1 METYSFQAEA
11 KELLDLMIHSIY
23 SNKDIFLREL
33 ISNSSDALD
42 KLKFAALTDK
52 SLEPF
57 TADPHIEIDI
67 DPDTRTLT
75 VRDSGIG
82 MSKDE
87 VIEYV
92 GTIARSG
99 TREFLALLKE
109 KKDASISPELIGQF
123 GVGLYASFM
132 VAEKISLTTKKAGT
146 DTAVLWES
154 AGNGTYTLG
163 ETEKETPGTDI
174 TLFLKAA
181 DTEDGMQ
188 DYTSEW
194 IIKDIV
200 RRYSDYVAYPI
211 RLKKMSA
218 DTDDEKKDTEDEVL
232 NSMKAIWTRPADEV
246 TDEEYGEFYKHISHD
261 WNDPLTRIAFKAE
274 GTQEFTALLFI
285 PSKAPFDLFIHE
297 MTQGI
302 HLYIKR
308 VFIMNDFTD
317 LIPDYLRFVRGV
329 VDSEDLPLNISRE
342 ILQQD
347 RRVTQIRNRLTTKI
361 LDTLAD
367 MKKDDAETYRTFWS
381 EFGRLLKEGIFRDR
395 ERQEKILELSLFVG
409 THDPDEPTDL
419 RSYIDRMKPDQDA
432 IYYLTGPDPV
442 QLLDSPHLE
451 VFKKQG
457 IEVLLLSDPVDEV
470 WVQAVSAFSEK
481 PFHSVGAGEVELGD
495 EGEKEEAKTKREE
508 QEREYQGLMDALRS
522 TLQDD
527 VTQVRLSTRLT
538 DSPVCLV
545 GNPTD
550 MTPQMEKLLRAAGQD
565 VPTVKRILEVNPDHP
580 ILVGLQKRFQK
591 KKDDPTIEEYARLL
605 YGQALLAEGSLPP
618 NPGEFSRRLADAL
631 SKTL

>member
-33 ISNSSDALD
+33 ISNGSDALD

-52 SLEPF
+52 SLEPL
-57 TADPHIEIDI
+57 TTDSHIEIDI
-67 DPDTRTLT
+67 DPDKRTLT
-75 VRDSGIG
+75 VRDTGIG
-82 MSKDE
+82 MTKDE

-99 TREFLALLKE
+99 TREFLTLLKE
-109 KKDASISPELIGQF
+109 SKDAAIPTELIGQF

-132 VAEKISLTTKKAGT
+132 VADSITLVTKKAGT
-146 DTAVLWES
+146 DAAVVWES
-154 AGNGTYTLG
+154 SGDGTYTLG
-163 ETEKETPGTDI
+163 ETEKEDPGTDI
-174 TLFLKAA
+174 TLTLKPA
-181 DTEDGMQ
+181 DEEDGMQ

-194 IIKDIV
+194 IIRDIV

-211 RLKKMSA
+211 RMK
-218 DTDDEKKDTEDEVL
+218 KKDAEKDAEEKVL

-246 TDEEYGEFYKHISHD
+246 TDEEYSEFYKHISHD

-285 PSKAPFDLFIHE
+285 PSKAPLDLFIHE
-297 MTQGI
+297 WTQGI

-347 RRVTQIRNRLTTKI
+347 RRVTQIRNRLTSKI

-367 MKKDDAETYRTFWS
+367 MKRDDQDMYRKFWD

-395 ERQEKILELSLFVG
+395 ERQEKILELSLFSS
-409 THDPDEPTDL
+409 THDAGEPTDL
-419 RSYIDRMKPDQDA
+419 RSYITRMKAEQDA
-432 IYYLTGPDPV
+432 IYYLTGSDPA
-442 QLLDSPHLE
+442 QLADSPHLE
-451 VFKKQG
+451 VFRKRG

-470 WVQAVSAFSEK
+470 WVQAVGAFSEK
-481 PFHSVGAGEVELGD
+481 PFRSVGAGEVDLGGED
-495 EGEKEEAKTKREE
+495 EKEESRTKREE
-508 QEREYQGLMDALRS
+508 QEKQYQGLMDALRAV
-522 TLQDD
+522 LQDD
-527 VTQVRLSTRLT
+527 VTQVRLSSRLT

-565 VPTVKRILEVNPDHP
+565 VPVVKRILEVNPDHP
-580 ILVGLQKRFQK
+580 ILVGLNKKFQK
-591 KKDDPTIEEYARLL
+591 KKDDPAIGEYARLL

-631 SKTL
+631 SRKL

>member
-33 ISNSSDALD
+33 ISNGSDALD
-42 KLKFAALTDK
+42 KLTFAALTDK

-57 TADPHIEIDI
+57 TTDPHIEIEVN
-67 DPDTRTLT
+67 PDERTLT
-75 VRDSGIG
+75 VRDTGIG
-82 MSKDE
+82 MTKDE

-99 TREFLALLKE
+99 TREFLHLLKE
-109 KKDASISPELIGQF
+109 SKDAVIPPELIGQF

-132 VAEKISLTTKKAGT
+132 VAEKITLTTKKAGT
-146 DTAVLWES
+146 DSAVVWES
-154 AGNGTYTLG
+154 VGDGTYTLD

-174 TLFLKAA
+174 TLFLKPA
-181 DTEDGMQ
+181 DTEDGMM

-194 IIKDIV
+194 VIRDIV

-211 RLKKMSA
+211 RMPKKTG
-218 DTDDEKKDTEDEVL
+218 DVKDEKKDAEVDVL
-232 NSMKAIWTRPADEV
+232 NSMKAIWTRPPDEV
-246 TDEEYGEFYKHISHD
+246 SDEEYGEFYKHISHD
-261 WNDPLTRIAFKAE
+261 WNDPLTRITFKAE
-274 GTQEFTALLFI
+274 GTQEFTTLLFI
-285 PSKAPFDLFIHE
+285 PQKAPLDLFIHE

-347 RRVTQIRNRLTTKI
+347 RRVTQIRNRLTSKI
-361 LDTLAD
+361 LDTLTD
-367 MKKDDAETYRTFWS
+367 MKRDDQETYRKFWG

-395 ERQEKILELSLFVG
+395 ERQEKILEISLFSS
-409 THDPDEPTDL
+409 THDAEQPTDL
-419 RSYIDRMKPDQDA
+419 QSYVDRMKKDQDA
-432 IYYLTGPDPV
+432 VYYLTGADPA
-442 QLLDSPHLE
+442 QLADSPHLE
-451 VFKKQG
+451 VFKKRG

-470 WVQAVSAFSEK
+470 WVQAVSTFSEK
-481 PFHSVGAGEVELGD
+481 PFVSVGAGEVDLGD
-495 EGEKEEAKTKREE
+495 EGEKEESRTKREE
-508 QEREYQGLMDALRS
+508 REREYQGLMDALR
-522 TLQDD
+522 TVLQDD
-527 VTQVRLSTRLT
+527 VKQVRLSSRLT

-565 VPTVKRILEVNPDHP
+565 IPAIKRILEINPDHP
-580 ILVGLQKRFQK
+580 ILIGLNKKFQE

-618 NPGEFSRRLADAL
+618 NPGEFSRKLAEAL
-631 SKTL
+631 SRTL